1 MVFDQIET
9 LKRDYTDKYVVV
21 DESRPE
27 LARFRGFV
35 GQVKTVNMNG
45 RALVEFQDFIA
56 NIGWYDIELD
66 FLKVVAKPEPAAV
79 VKVAK
84 PAPKGAPEKAAAGAA
99 AQPAAAKPA
108 EAAAAKPAA
117 KQPAVT
123 GEKKLSPIELARMQG
138 AAKREGA
145 APVAKVKPAGE
156 AAKPAAETAKPAGKK
171 PNTAEI
177 LAAARVKKSPPPA
190 AAATAATSDN
200 GESASGPAQTAAVPV
215 AAAATTPVETEP
227 SSVTREKAIV
237 AKEVPSGGWPKL
249 ATMAEKIAWCR
260 TNDQGRN
267 TR

>member
-66 FLKVVAKPEPAAV
+66 FLKVVAKPEPAAI
-79 VKVAK
+79 VKEAK
-84 PAPKGAPEKAAAGAA
+84 PAPKSAPKKAAVAAA
-99 AQPAAAKPA
+99 AQPAAGKPA
-108 EAAAAKPAA
+108 EAAVAKPAA

-145 APVAKVKPAGE
+145 APVAKAKPAGE
-156 AAKPAAETAKPAGKK
+156 AAKPPAETAKPAGKK
-171 PNTAEI
+171 PNTADI
-177 LAAARVKKSPPPA
+177 LAAARSKKSPPPESA
-190 AAATAATSDN
+190 AAAASSDN
-200 GESASGPAQTAAVPV
+200 GEGPAAPADQPVSAPV
-215 AAAATTPVETEP
+215 AAASAIETEP